1 VSVLGTGI
9 IRIITEVNIDL
20 NIVVAEK
27 ALRHEDL
34 QEAPLLIFAN
44 KQVEI
49 DLSVIYYSLCS
60 LL

>member
-49 DLSVIYYSLCS
+49 DLSVI
-60 LL
+60 